1 LVNEIVYAHPLPP
14 ITMKG
19 IQREI
24 VPYAVDGLT
33 LGVDHKSRVLSEHI
47 SGLDLHLDMSRLE
60 PADRLRV
67 RTALKE
73 AIDALDE
80 TLPETAGS

>member
-1 LVNEIVYAHPLPP
+1 
-14 ITMKG
+14 
-19 IQREI
+19 
-24 VPYAVDGLT
+24 
-33 LGVDHKSRVLSEHI
+33 
-47 SGLDLHLDMSRLE
+47 MSRLE

-73 AIDALDE
+73 AIAALDE